1 MALSPA
7 TKVTLRL
14 VFTVAVVQGFAQ
26 ITGLAD
32 SMYASLAVIS
42 VTVGSY
48 GATLELGRQRLIG
61 TLVGAIVVAIAYP
74 AFGTLPVMVGLP
86 LALLLARLL
95 AGSLRL
101 TVGYSVCLFV
111 VVMGWLVHDAQ
122 LNTWIPL
129 RLFWTAFG
137 VLMALLSLRL
147 FWPSRARAQQRQG
160 LLQLLLDLG
169 QAVDQHLQRESPW
182 LQGAP
187 RGSEP
192 PKRASTQQLRALR
205 DTLLQLRNQ
214 RTAAL
219 IELGAMAERHPAALL
234 WAALDAQCELLILVL
249 ASLQRLRQ
257 PSWQDD
263 PAMQHVGLR
272 LWERLSLMR
281 ERLAL
286 WHSTLVASPY
296 ALPQPPAPA
305 WQHNKLSDFSGATAI
320 ARLPLQQQERLA
332 SRLVLFER
340 LDQSLQ
346 ETESRWREATSGS

>member
-14 VFTVAVVQGFAQ
+14 VLTVAVVQGFAQ
-26 ITGLAD
+26 LTGLAD
-32 SMYASLAVIS
+32 STYASLAVIS

-74 AFGTLPVMVGLP
+74 AFVHLPVMVGLP

-169 QAVDQHLQRESPW
+169 QAVDQHLQHESPR
-182 LQGAP
+182 LQWAP
-187 RGSEP
+187 RGGESST
-192 PKRASTQQLRALR
+192 RAATLQLSALR
-205 DTLLQLRNQ
+205 DSLLQLRNQ
-214 RTAAL
+214 RAAAL
-219 IELGAMAERHPAALL
+219 NELGAMAARHPSAQL
-234 WAALDAQCELLILVL
+234 WAALDAQCELLIVVL

-263 PAMQHVGLR
+263 AVQDFGWR
-272 LWERLSLMR
+272 LWERLRQMR
-281 ERLAL
+281 ERLTL
-286 WHSTLVASPY
+286 WHDTLAAAPY
-296 ALPQPPAPA
+296 ALPPPPAPA
-305 WQHNKLSDFSGATAI
+305 WQHKKLSGFSGAAAI
-320 ARLPLQQQERLA
+320 ARLPLQQQELLA
-332 SRLVLFER
+332 SRLVLFDR
-340 LDQSLQ
+340 LDQSLA
-346 ETESRWREATSGS
+346 ETESRWREATSGP

>member
-26 ITGLAD
+26 LTGLAD
-32 SMYASLAVIS
+32 STYASLAVIS

-74 AFGTLPVMVGLP
+74 AFGQLPVMVGLP

-147 FWPSRARAQQRQG
+147 FWPSQARVQQRQG

-169 QAVDQHLQRESPW
+169 HAVDQHLQSEAPWLQPLVPGQGAPARESPQE
-182 LQGAP
+182 L
-187 RGSEP
+187 
-192 PKRASTQQLRALR
+192 KTLR

-214 RTAAL
+214 RKDAL
-219 IELGAMAERHPAALL
+219 NELGARADRHPSARL

-257 PSWQDD
+257 PSWQNEGV
-263 PAMQHVGLR
+263 QSLGRQLWNR
-272 LWERLSLMR
+272 LHLIR
-281 ERLAL
+281 ERLGL
-286 WHSTLVASPY
+286 WHDTLVASPY
-296 ALPQPPAPA
+296 GLPPPPASA
-305 WQHNKLSDFSGATAI
+305 WIHRHWSALSGTAAI
-320 ARLPLQQQERLA
+320 ATLPLQQQELLA
-332 SRLVLFER
+332 TRLVLFDR
-340 LDQSLQ
+340 LDHSLE
-346 ETESRWREATSGS
+346 ETEARWREATSGP

>member
-14 VFTVAVVQGFAQ
+14 VLTVAVVQGFAQ

-61 TLVGAIVVAIAYP
+61 TLVGAIVVSIAYP
-74 AFGTLPVMVGLP
+74 AFGSLPVMVGLP

-147 FWPSRARAQQRQG
+147 FWPSQARTQQRQG

-169 QAVDQHLQRESPW
+169 QAIDQHLQRELPL
-182 LQGAP
+182 LQSDHL
-187 RGSEP
+187 GSEAP
-192 PKRASTQQLRALR
+192 SHARSLQLGALR
-205 DTLLQLRNQ
+205 DRLLQLRNQ
-214 RTAAL
+214 RSDAL
-219 IELGAMAERHPAALL
+219 NELGALAARHPSARL
-234 WAALDAQCELLILVL
+234 WAALDAQCELLIVVL

-257 PSWQDD
+257 PHWQGDAEQD
-263 PAMQHVGLR
+263 VGWR
-272 LWERLSLMR
+272 LWERLRLMR

-286 WHSTLVASPY
+286 WHNTLVASPY
-296 ALPQPPAPA
+296 ALPLPPEPA
-305 WQHNKLSDFSGATAI
+305 WQHRKLGGFSGAAAI
-320 ARLPLQQQERLA
+320 AKLPLQQQELLA
-332 SRLVLFER
+332 SRLMLFDR
-340 LDQSLQ
+340 LDQSLC
-346 ETESRWREATSGS
+346 ETEARWREATSGP